1 MATDATIAVLSQV
14 IKAFQI
20 RQAEINS
27 NWDKLAGGGDIR
39 AAEALAASAIAAQ
52 AELAQLGVLAGKLTG
67 SLSARAA
74 GV

>member
-1 MATDATIAVLSQV
+1 MAADATIAVMSQV

-39 AAEALAASAIAAQ
+39 AAEALAASTIAAQ
-52 AELAQLGVLAGKLTG
+52 ADLATLGVLAGKLTG
-67 SLSARAA
+67 TLSARAA

>member
-1 MATDATIAVLSQV
+1 MAADATIAVMSQV

-39 AAEALAASAIAAQ
+39 AAEALAASTIAAQ

-67 SLSARAA
+67 SLGARAA

>member
-1 MATDATIAVLSQV
+1 MATDATIAVMSQV

-39 AAEALAASAIAAQ
+39 AAEALAASTIAAQ
-52 AELAQLGVLAGKLTG
+52 ADLATLGVLAGKLTG
-67 SLSARAA
+67 TLSARAA

>member
-1 MATDATIAVLSQV
+1 MATDATIAVMSQV

-27 NWDKLAGGGDIR
+27 NWDKLAGGGDLR
-39 AAEALAASAIAAQ
+39 AAEALAASTIAAQ
-52 AELAQLGVLAGKLTG
+52 ADLATLGVLAGKLTG
-67 SLSARAA
+67 TLSARAA